1 MTSSQSQLVTPILFL
16 VFNRP
21 DFTRQVF
28 EEIRRARPTK
38 LFVAA
43 DGPREG
49 HPEDIDLCRQTQDL
63 IRVDWDCD
71 VQMDLRPKNRGAKY
85 GVSRAIDWFFENV
98 EEGIILEDDCLPD
111 PSFFRFCQGLL
122 AHYRN
127 DTRVM
132 HISGTN
138 LQYGQKRG
146 DGSYYFSRYMRCW
159 GWASWRRAW
168 TSFDVDLK
176 TLPRFLEQRQLRNVL
191 TSRAMRR
198 YWRLTFEKVA
208 RGEITTVW
216 DFQWTYAIFSQNG
229 LCIIPNLNLVTNLG
243 WGPWATN
250 TFDPKNIMSNV
261 KTQTIDSIVHPT
273 FVLPDREADKF
284 EEKHIF
290 LLPFYKRV
298 LNRIIWAGQVLK
310 RIR

>member
-1 MTSSQSQLVTPILFL
+1 MTSSQTKLVTPVLFL

-21 DFTRQVF
+21 DFTRKVF
-28 EEIRRARPTK
+28 EEIRRARPPQ

-49 HPEDIDLCRQTQDL
+49 HPEDIELCRQTRDL

-71 VQMDLRPKNRGAKY
+71 LKLDFRPKNLGLKD

-111 PSFFRFCQGLL
+111 PSFFWYCQELL

-127 DTRVM
+127 DMRVM

-138 LQYGQKRG
+138 LQYGRKRG

-159 GWASWRRAW
+159 GWASWKRAW
-168 TSFDVDLK
+168 AFYDVRMS
-176 TLPRFLEQRQLRNVL
+176 TLNEFRRQKQLSNVL
-191 TSRAMRR
+191 ASRSIRR
-198 YWRLTFEKVA
+198 YWRLTFNAVA
-208 RGEITTVW
+208 AGRISTW
-216 DFQWTYAIFSQNG
+216 DFQWAYAVFAQNG
-229 LCIIPNLNLVTNLG
+229 LCAVPNLNLVANLG
-243 WGPWATN
+243 FGPTATH
-250 TFDPKNIMSNV
+250 TFDSKSPLASLKI
-261 KTQTIDSIVHPT
+261 QPLDSLTHPT
-273 FVLPDREADKF
+273 FVLPDREADRF
-284 EEKHIF
+284 EEKHVF
-290 LLPFYKRV
+290 LLPLYKRA
-298 LNRIIWAGQVLK
+298 LNRIIWAGQILK